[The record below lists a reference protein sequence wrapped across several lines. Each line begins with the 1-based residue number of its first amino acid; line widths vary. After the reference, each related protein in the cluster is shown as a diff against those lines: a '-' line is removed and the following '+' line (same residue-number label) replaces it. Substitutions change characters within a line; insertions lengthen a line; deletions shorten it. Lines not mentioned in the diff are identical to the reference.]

1 MGFVSALK
9 KQAFELKSGK
19 ARPVWLAAGVLGVF
33 LFAACGGSTA
43 IEAPAATG
51 SGPDGQ
57 AAAEPA
63 GAAPDFELVLFGN
76 DNHTKGEVLKLSD
89 LGGRPVVVNFWFP
102 SCPPCRVEMPDFE
115 ESFQKHGADVE
126 YIGVQQ
132 LGLNSAEEGQDFIL
146 NEVPVNYAVG
156 PDAGG
161 IIRDYKVIG
170 FPTTVFMDKDHRVVR
185 AWTGALNAEKL
196 EELVQ
201 ELID

>member
-43 IEAPAATG
+43 TEAPAATG

-63 GAAPDFELVLFGN
+63 DAAPDFELVLFGN

-89 LGGRPVVVNFWFP
+89 LRGRPVVVNFWFP

-132 LGLNSAEEGQDFIL
+132 LGLNSAEEGQDFVL

>member
-9 KQAFELKSGK
+9 KRAFGLRSGK
-19 ARPVWLAAGVLGVF
+19 ARPVWLVAGVLGVF
-33 LFAACGGSTA
+33 LVAACGGSTA
-43 IEAPAATG
+43 TEAPVATG
-51 SGPDGQ
+51 SEPDGQ

-63 GAAPDFELVLFGN
+63 DAAPDFELVLFGN

-89 LGGRPVVVNFWFP
+89 LRGRPVVVNFWFP

-161 IIRDYKVIG
+161 IIRDYKVTG
-170 FPTTVFMDKDHRVVR
+170 FPTTVFIDKDQRVVR
-185 AWTGALNAEKL
+185 SWTGALNAKKL

>member
-43 IEAPAATG
+43 TEAPAATG

-63 GAAPDFELVLFGN
+63 DAAPDFELVLFGN

-89 LGGRPVVVNFWFP
+89 LRGRPVVVNFWFP

>member
-19 ARPVWLAAGVLGVF
+19 AGPVWLAAGVLGVF

-43 IEAPAATG
+43 TEAPAATG
-51 SGPDGQ
+51 SGPDDQ

-63 GAAPDFELVLFGN
+63 DAAPDFELVLFGN

-89 LGGRPVVVNFWFP
+89 LRGRPVVVNFWFP

>member
-1 MGFVSALK
+1 MSALK

-43 IEAPAATG
+43 TEAPAATG

-63 GAAPDFELVLFGN
+63 DAAPDFELVLFGN

-89 LGGRPVVVNFWFP
+89 LRGRPVVVNFWFP

>member
-1 MGFVSALK
+1 
-9 KQAFELKSGK
+9 
-19 ARPVWLAAGVLGVF
+19 
-33 LFAACGGSTA
+33 
-43 IEAPAATG
+43 
-51 SGPDGQ
+51 
-57 AAAEPA
+57 
-63 GAAPDFELVLFGN
+63 
-76 DNHTKGEVLKLSD
+76 
-89 LGGRPVVVNFWFP
+89 
-102 SCPPCRVEMPDFE
+102 MPDFE

>member
-9 KQAFELKSGK
+9 KLSFGLRSGK

-33 LFAACGGSTA
+33 LFAACGGGTA
-43 IEAPAATG
+43 TEAPAATG
-51 SGPDGQ
+51 SEPDGQ
-57 AAAEPA
+57 AGTEPA
-63 GAAPDFELVLFGN
+63 DAAPDFELVLFGN

-89 LGGRPVVVNFWFP
+89 LRGRPVVVNFWFP

-156 PDAGG
+156 PDAGS